1 MNYTKFAKEEVHP
14 NAVEKGWW
22 EKELPF
28 MDVVALM
35 HEELSEA
42 LREYRCDRPMVW
54 YECELSKCRC
64 GDKWCRFYENSGCRH
79 QKRKP
84 EGIAVELIDCLL
96 RIFDWCSHCGTDIQK
111 LCDESKSFSQVEFDS
126 FTSFIATQHAK
137 LSLALLRD
145 LIDDVPTRDLH
156 LAVCVNQIS
165 NWLTKNYSTD
175 WEKLML
181 EKHEYNKTRSYR
193 HGGKKA

>member
-1 MNYTKFAKEEVHP
+1 MNYTKFAKEEVHL

-54 YECELSKCRC
+54 YGCGIVKSTCIEGKCDYYEGGNC
-64 GDKWCRFYENSGCRH
+64 GYKN
-79 QKRKP
+79 QNP

-96 RIFDWCSHCGTDIQK
+96 RIFDWCGHCGTDIQK
-111 LCDESKSFSQVEFDS
+111 LCDESKVFSEVEFDS
-126 FTSFIATQHAK
+126 FTSFIAAQHAK

-145 LIDDVPTRDLH
+145 LIDDAPTRDLH

-165 NWLTKNYSTD
+165 NWLTKNYSAD

-181 EKHEYNKTRSYR
+181 EKHEYNKTRPYR